1 MVKGDK
7 LEVWIL
13 ALLSTPLL
21 HEQFTTLQLK
31 MLISPQVNFTDLIV
45 DASCDIYIY
54 IYFFTFSRSLKL
66 IQ

>member
-45 DASCDIYIY
+45 DASCDFFIFIF
-54 IYFFTFSRSLKL
+54 FFTFSRSLKL

>member
-1 MVKGDK
+1 MVKGNK